1 MDKLAAIVGPTAV
14 GKTKIAIE
22 LAKRFDAE
30 IISCDSMQIYRG
42 MDIGTAKASAE
53 ERQAVVHHLIDVV
66 DPDEDFSVAEF
77 QKQAKEIIIELN
89 RQNKLPLLVGG
100 TGLYYQ
106 SVVDDYTFYPMESRQ
121 EIREQW
127 QSIIENQGLDYAYS
141 YLQSIDPQYA
151 ALISAN
157 DQKRI
162 VRAIEVYRLTG
173 KPFSSLQSK
182 SLQVYDLTAFGLYL
196 EREELYHRI
205 NLRVDQMLANGLVD
219 EVVGLREKGYGLQ
232 HNSMQALGYKQ
243 VLYYL
248 DGFLSKSEMVNE
260 IKRETRR
267 YAKRQYTWFKKDSRI
282 QWINVNDCRDKS
294 TLLEKISS
302 HIEGRLSAV

>member
-1 MDKLAAIVGPTAV
+1 MDKLVAIVGPTAV

-22 LAKRFDAE
+22 LAKKFNAE

-42 MDIGTAKASAE
+42 MDIGTAKASVE
-53 ERQAVVHHLIDVV
+53 EQQAVVHHLIDVV
-66 DPDEDFSVAEF
+66 NPDEDFSVAEF
-77 QKQAKEIIIELN
+77 QKQTKEIITKLN
-89 RQNKLPLLVGG
+89 QQNRLPLLVGG

-106 SVVDDYTFYPMESRQ
+106 SVVDDYTFYPMESMQ
-121 EIREQW
+121 EIRQQW
-127 QSIIENQGLDYAYS
+127 QAIIDNKGLNYAYQ

-162 VRAIEVYRLTG
+162 VRAIEVYQLTG
-173 KPFSSLQSK
+173 KAFSSLQRK
-182 SLQVYDLTAFGLYL
+182 SLKVYDLSAFGLYL
-196 EREELYHRI
+196 EREELYRRI
-205 NLRVDQMLANGLVD
+205 NLRVDEMLANGLVD
-219 EVVGLREKGYGLQ
+219 EVISLKEKGYGLQ

-243 VLYYL
+243 VLCYL
-248 DGFLSKSEMVNE
+248 EGFLSKGEMVNE

-282 QWINVNDCRDKS
+282 QWININDYSDKS
-294 TLLEKISS
+294 NLLEKISS

>member
-89 RQNKLPLLVGG
+89 RQHKLPLLVGG

-121 EIREQW
+121 EIRQQW

-162 VRAIEVYRLTG
+162 VRAIEVYQLTG

-282 QWINVNDCRDKS
+282 QWINVNDCSDKS